1 MVIILSWI
9 GVNET
14 IGYSIAAGAIVLILV
29 MFISDLQ
36 TKVILTDQKLEIKG
50 IKKKISYKLDQSTF
64 SYHMREGSHT
74 ARSYHLIIKTPNQ
87 EEQRINLA
95 ALGETQFYDLLEN
108 LKIIGDE
115 SNIESLK
122 TKKL

>member
-1 MVIILSWI
+1 
-9 GVNET
+9 
-14 IGYSIAAGAIVLILV
+14 
-29 MFISDLQ
+29 
-36 TKVILTDQKLEIKG
+36 
-50 IKKKISYKLDQSTF
+50 
-64 SYHMREGSHT
+64 MREGSHT